1 MIMTEGTFE
10 LANGILAHVYEC
22 EDDLIVEFSFH
33 GNKIMSISY
42 DELADFVDI
51 VGVNTGCIEV

>member
-22 EDDLIVEFSFH
+22 EDDLMVEFSFR
-33 GNKIMSISY
+33 GNKIIKCAVKPRPSGLGI
-42 DELADFVDI
+42 
-51 VGVNTGCIEV
+51 